1 MTTSMMAEQ
10 ALQLWR
16 RHQGNLAVLLLGALL
31 ALLFSSTSSS
41 LIARWLRMDEA
52 YSHGFLMMA
61 MVIWLVWRQ
70 PWPAAGGRRWPWL
83 VAMLPL
89 LLLWWLGQ
97 MADIILFEQLAL
109 PALWLLA
116 VGVIWSTAAL
126 RAFAFPI
133 LLLYFAVPLW
143 DHLVPWLVQMAVEV
157 VSFLVARTD
166 IPVIMQGNQIEIPS
180 GIITVADGCSGERY
194 LVVGLAFGVLAAR
207 FFFSCWRWRAV
218 IIGLALLLGVLTNW
232 VRIYLLVLIAYA
244 TEMQSSLMHDH
255 EAFGFMLFGVIFALL
270 VLLIRHFGDNGPQP
284 PAAVLPGAQRSWPA
298 VATALLALLLPLVA
312 ASVIRGL
319 PQVAAQPLQLAGQQA
334 QPWPLSQ
341 PIFNQGRQQQQQA
354 VWPLADG
361 LWLETTVSSFG
372 EARDL
377 LPYSTLLR
385 RDLWLILN
393 QRQLLDGDGSPQR
406 ELELRSLV
414 NGERLLLRYSLAV
427 GGQVV
432 VNPYLAKL
440 AEIPAR
446 LGGQP
451 LALRVSLVGH
461 CPLQECAAVRRAF
474 DHWQQRP
481 ELRIAHLLTGV
492 AR

>member
-1 MTTSMMAEQ
+1 MTTSLMMAKT
-10 ALQLWR
+10 AQLWR

-31 ALLFSSTSSS
+31 ALLFYSTSSS
-41 LIARWLRMDEA
+41 LLGRWLRMDEA

-61 MVIWLVWRQ
+61 TVIWLVWRQ
-70 PWPAAGGRRWPWL
+70 PWPAAGGGRWRWL
-83 VAMLPL
+83 LAMLPL

-116 VGVIWSTAAL
+116 VGAIWSTAAL

-143 DHLVPWLVQMAVEV
+143 DHFVPWLVQMAVEV

-207 FFFSCWRWRAV
+207 FFFSCWRWRALV
-218 IIGLALLLGVLTNW
+218 VGLALLLGVLTNW
-232 VRIYLLVLIAYA
+232 LRIYLLVLIGYA

-255 EAFGFMLFGVIFALL
+255 ETFGFVLFGLIFALL
-270 VLLIRHFGDNGPQP
+270 VVLIRRFGDDGPQP
-284 PAAVLPGAQRSWPA
+284 VAAVLPGSRRSLPA
-298 VATALLALLLPLVA
+298 LAGTLLLLVLPLVA
-312 ASVIRGL
+312 VSITRGL
-319 PQVAAQPLQLAGQQA
+319 PPVVAPALVVPGLQAES
-334 QPWPLSQ
+334 WPLTQ
-341 PIFNQGRQQQQQA
+341 PIFNQGRQQQ
-354 VWPLADG
+354 VTRIWPLASDI
-361 LWLETTVSSFG
+361 WLETTTSSFG
-372 EARDL
+372 QSQDL
-377 LPYSTLLR
+377 LPYATMLR

-393 QRQLLDGDGSPQR
+393 QQQLQDADGAPQR

-414 NGERLLLRYSLAV
+414 NGELLLLRYSLAV

-432 VNPYLAKL
+432 VNPYVAKL

-451 LALRVSLVGH
+451 LALRVSLLGR
-461 CPLQECAAVRRAF
+461 CPLQGCAPLRATF

-481 ELRIAHLLTGV
+481 ELRISHLLTEV
-492 AR
+492 KP